1 VEGLNPQQQEL
12 MAKMIDDYI
21 VENKFCPMEYL
32 KTPTKKTKKT
42 DKTDNYDLRRKRM
55 NHRKRMTLRRKSMT
69 HREER
74 KVEKQMMRRKTD
86 LSW

>member
-42 DKTDNYDLRRKRM
+42 DKTDNYDLSRKRM
-55 NHRKRMTLRRKSMT
+55 NHRKSMT

-74 KVEKQMMRRKTD
+74 KVEKQMMRKKTD